1 MAETKAYVGLGAN
14 IDGPLGHLRRAL
26 DDLDRPPAVRLG
38 RVSRPCRSAPLGGGN
53 QPEYFNAV
61 VELETGLDPAQL
73 LSWLHAIEYAHG
85 RRRRRE
91 ERWGPRPLDLDL
103 LLCGTL
109 VRAGPDPVLPH
120 PGLADR
126 PFVLYPLREIA
137 PGLAVPGLGTV
148 DALCARFPPPAPVVP
163 DDWPR

>member
-1 MAETKAYVGLGAN
+1 
-14 IDGPLGHLRRAL
+14 
-26 DDLDRPPAVRLG
+26 
-38 RVSRPCRSAPLGGGN
+38 
-53 QPEYFNAV
+53 
-61 VELETGLDPAQL
+61 
-73 LSWLHAIEYAHG
+73 
-85 RRRRRE
+85 
-91 ERWGPRPLDLDL
+91 
-103 LLCGTL
+103 